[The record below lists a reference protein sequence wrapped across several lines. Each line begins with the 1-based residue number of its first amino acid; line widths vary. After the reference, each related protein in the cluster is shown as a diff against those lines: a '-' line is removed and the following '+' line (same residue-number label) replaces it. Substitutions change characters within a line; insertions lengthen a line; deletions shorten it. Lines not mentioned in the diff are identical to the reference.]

1 MIMRRAAT
9 PPSRAERGRPR
20 VVAAVAVGL
29 PLVIAGCAPTA
40 SSPVIPAESA
50 PAPSPSASP
59 GEQVPEPAIA
69 SPDDLAGTDVRV
81 AIGSALVVAVPDGTE
96 AEWTGTTA
104 DVTIAEFSAG
114 GPSEGAVFRP
124 GFIARALGTTAAT
137 VTGPDGK
144 QVDFTISV
152 VAP

>member
-1 MIMRRAAT
+1 MKR
-9 PPSRAERGRPR
+9 S
-20 VVAAVAVGL
+20 AVAVAAIVL
-29 PLVIAGCAPTA
+29 PLMVAGCTPAG
-40 SSPVIPAESA
+40 SDPVTPIGSA
-50 PAPSPSASP
+50 AAPSPTPSSEGQALP
-59 GEQVPEPAIA
+59 PAIVVPA
-69 SPDDLAGTDVRV
+69 DLAGTDVSV
-81 AIGSALVVAVPDGTE
+81 AIGSAVVLAVPDGTE
-96 AEWTGTTA
+96 AEWTGSTA

-137 VTGPDGK
+137 TTGPDGQ

>member
-1 MIMRRAAT
+1 MRRAAT

-50 PAPSPSASP
+50 RAPSPSASP
-59 GEQVPEPAIA
+59 GTQVPERAIA

-96 AEWTGTTA
+96 AEWAGTTA
-104 DVTIAEFSAG
+104 DVTIGEFSAG